1 MSVDN
6 KIWQLAE
13 AYLDNRLADAELS
26 ELTQKLSADAV
37 FAAEFQE
44 AVNFIRTLNNS
55 GAHKR
60 FGNTLKEISRA
71 HNAKTESPKH
81 ETRTIPVKA
90 HYWRTA
96 AVAAGIALLTS
107 LTTFWV
113 VQHNNKKIA
122 SQYSLLRRDLEKYK
136 RSQNQLIDNITKQAP
151 APAAEASYTGTG
163 FALTNDG
170 YLVTNYHVTE
180 GADSVYIQDS
190 EGKYYKATVVNY
202 DQQNDVA
209 ILKVEDKRFR
219 FGKGD
224 VPYTLAPAKRKIGA
238 RVYSLGF
245 PEDEITYNEG
255 YISAKNGYEG
265 DSMQYKMQIES
276 KPGQSGAPVID
287 INGNIIAIVTGKET
301 GTPGTTYAVST
312 KAVLQLLRT
321 SPNGNTINLPKANKL
336 GKLTLEQQVEKLE
349 KYTCSVSVYKK

>member
-6 KIWQLAE
+6 NIWLSAE
-13 AYLDNRLADAELS
+13 AYVAGNMPEAELTALR
-26 ELTQKLSADAV
+26 ERLSADAV
-37 FAAEFQE
+37 FAAEFHE
-44 AVNFIRTLNNS
+44 SVNLIRALNNN
-55 GAHKR
+55 GAQKR
-60 FGNTLKEISRA
+60 FSAMLQDISSHR
-71 HNAKTESPKH
+71 TEKATPS
-81 ETRTIPVKA
+81 RTIPLKA
-90 HYWRTA
+90 HYWRTG

-136 RSQNQLIDNITKQAP
+136 RSQNQLISNIQKETTT
-151 APAAEASYTGTG
+151 PAAEASYTGTG

-180 GADSVYIQDS
+180 GADSVYIQNS
-190 EGKYYKATVVNY
+190 EGKYYKAFVVNY

-219 FGKGD
+219 FGKGE
-224 VPYTLAPAKRKIGA
+224 VPYLLAPNKRKIGA

-245 PEDEITYNEG
+245 PEDAIVYNEG
-255 YISAKNGYEG
+255 YISSKNGYQG

-276 KPGQSGAPVID
+276 RPGQSGAPVMD
-287 INGNIIAIVTGKET
+287 ATGNVIAIITGKESESE
-301 GTPGTTYAVST
+301 GTTYAVSS
-312 KAVLQLLRT
+312 KAVLQLIHTL
-321 SPNGNTINLPKANKL
+321 PKGNSVKLAKANKL
-336 GKLTLEQQVEKLE
+336 GKLTLEQQIEKLE
-349 KYTCSVSVYKK
+349 QYTCSVSVYKK